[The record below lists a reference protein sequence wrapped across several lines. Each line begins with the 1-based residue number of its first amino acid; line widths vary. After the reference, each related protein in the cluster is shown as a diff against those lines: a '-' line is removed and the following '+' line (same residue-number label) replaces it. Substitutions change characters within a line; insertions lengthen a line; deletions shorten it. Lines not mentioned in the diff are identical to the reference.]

1 MGLFH
6 QSKEM
11 REILMAKA
19 CVSIVKVTDV
29 YKSLQESLR
38 LSDGLGG
45 LNTNDRILIKPNI
58 VSWDFDLP
66 FPPYGV
72 VTTSAVIG
80 ALVRILAEHG
90 FRDLTI
96 GEGSLPKLKPQGE
109 VVYEALGYK
118 KLQER
123 YGVKLV
129 DFNQGEFVPTDY
141 GDGFVLDIAKQALEA
156 DKIINVPVLKT
167 HNQAK
172 VSLGIK
178 NLKGC
183 LSKKSKQFCHGVG
196 DGELS
201 LSFPR
206 IIEKLPVAL
215 TIIDGLY
222 TLEKGPGPTGK
233 AFRKDLL
240 IASRDSFACDVVG
253 AAILG
258 YPAKEV
264 DHLTNYAKD
273 HGYSLEIED
282 YEVKGES
289 IADHQKYVEH
299 DFEWSADNTG
309 PAGFEKR
316 GITGLAIRKYDSS
329 LCTGCSVQFNPLL
342 ILLSSA
348 FKGESFPNVEVVS
361 GKQQVASTGFDN
373 SILFGKCACHSNKN
387 NANIKKSIPLWGC
400 PPDLK
405 KLIEVL
411 AKEGIDC
418 DYNEYLRF
426 RNYLF
431 DRYKGKTGFNL
442 ADWSVE

>member
-1 MGLFH
+1 MT
-6 QSKEM
+6 
-11 REILMAKA
+11 KA
-19 CVSIVKVTDV
+19 SVSIVKVTDV
-29 YKSLQESLR
+29 YESLQESLR
-38 LSDGLGG
+38 LCDGLSG
-45 LNTNDRILIKPNI
+45 LATNDKILIKPNI

-72 VTTSAVIG
+72 VTTSVVIE

-96 GEGSLPKLKPQGE
+96 GEGALPMLSPPGE
-109 VVYEALGYK
+109 AVYKAIGYL

-129 DFNQGEFVPTDY
+129 DFNQGEFVSTDY
-141 GDGFVLDIAKQALEA
+141 GEGFMLDIAKEALEA
-156 DKIINVPVLKT
+156 DKLINVPVLKT

-183 LSKKSKQFCHGVG
+183 LNKKSKQACHGVG
-196 DGELS
+196 DKELS
-201 LSFPR
+201 LTFPR

-240 IASRDSFACDVVG
+240 IASRDPFACDLVG

-258 YPAKEV
+258 YPAQEV
-264 DHLTNYAKD
+264 VHLSNYAQS
-273 HGYSLEIED
+273 HGCSMELAD
-282 YEVKGES
+282 YELKGETL
-289 IADHQKYVEH
+289 ADHQEFVSY
-299 DFEWSADNTG
+299 DWEWSEEDTG
-309 PAGFEKR
+309 PVGFEKR

-329 LCTGCSVQFNPLL
+329 LCTGCSVQYNPML

-348 FKGESFPNVEVVS
+348 FKGEPFPNVEVVS
-361 GKQQVASTGFDN
+361 GKQQLAANGFEK
-373 SILFGKCACHSNKN
+373 SVLFGKCASHLNKN
-387 NANIKKSIPLWGC
+387 NPNIKQAIPLWGC
-400 PPDLK
+400 PPDLEK
-405 KLIEVL
+405 FVEVL
-411 AKEGIDC
+411 AEEGIKC
-418 DYNEYLRF
+418 DYKEYVRF
-426 RNYLF
+426 RHYLLS
-431 DRYKGKTGFNL
+431 RYKENAGFKL

>member
-1 MGLFH
+1 
-6 QSKEM
+6 
-11 REILMAKA
+11 MANA
-19 CVSIVKVTDV
+19 SVSMVKVTDV
-29 YKSLQESLR
+29 YESLQECLK
-38 LSDGLGG
+38 LSEGLAG

-72 VTTSAVIG
+72 VTTSVVLN

-90 FRDLTI
+90 FRNLTI
-96 GEGSLPKLKPQGE
+96 GEGALPGLSPDGDA
-109 VVYEALGYK
+109 VYEALGYK

-129 DFNQGEFVPTDY
+129 DFNQEEFVAIDY
-141 GDGFVLDIAKQALEA
+141 GDGFKLDIAKQALEA

-167 HNQAK
+167 HNQAR

-183 LSKKSKQFCHGVG
+183 LNKKSKQYCHGVG
-196 DGELS
+196 DEELS
-201 LSFPR
+201 RTFPR
-206 IIEKLPVAL
+206 IIDKLPVAL

-240 IASRDSFACDVVG
+240 IASRDPFACDLVG

-258 YPAKEV
+258 YPAKDV
-264 DHLTNYAKD
+264 AHLINYAKS
-273 HGYSLEIED
+273 HGRSLELAD

-289 IADHQKYVEH
+289 VADHQEYVTY
-299 DFEWSADNTG
+299 DWEWSEKDTG

-329 LCTGCSVQFNPLL
+329 LCTGCSVQYNPML

-348 FKGESFPNVEVVS
+348 FKGQPFPNIEVVS
-361 GKQQVASTGFDN
+361 GKQQLAAKDFDN
-373 SILFGKCACHSNKN
+373 TVLFGKCACHLNKN
-387 NANIKKSIPLWGC
+387 NPNIKKAIPIWGC
-400 PPDLK
+400 PPVLGK
-405 KLIEVL
+405 FVEVL
-411 AKEGIDC
+411 AKEKINC
-418 DYNEYLRF
+418 DYNEYVRF
-426 RNYLF
+426 RHYLF
-431 DRYKGKTGFNL
+431 SRYKESEGFNL
-442 ADWSVE
+442 ADWSVK

>member
-1 MGLFH
+1 MT
-6 QSKEM
+6 
-11 REILMAKA
+11 KA
-19 CVSIVKVTDV
+19 SVSIVKVTDV
-29 YKSLQESLR
+29 YESLQESLR
-38 LSDGLGG
+38 LSQGLAG
-45 LNTNDRILIKPNI
+45 LNINDKILIKPNI

-80 ALVRILAEHG
+80 SLVRILAEHG

-96 GEGSLPKLKPQGE
+96 GEGALPMISPPGDA
-109 VVYEALGYK
+109 VYEALGYL

-129 DFNQGEFVPTDY
+129 DFNLGEYVTTDY
-141 GDGFVLDIAKQALEA
+141 GHGFKLDIAKQALEA

-183 LSKKSKQFCHGVG
+183 LNKKSKQACHGVG
-196 DGELS
+196 DQELS
-201 LSFPR
+201 LTFPR
-206 IIEKLPVAL
+206 IIEKLPVTL

-240 IASRDSFACDVVG
+240 IASRDPFACDLVG

-258 YPAKEV
+258 YPAQEV
-264 DHLTNYAKD
+264 VHLRNYAQA
-273 HGYSLEIED
+273 HGYSMELKD
-282 YEVKGES
+282 YELKGERL
-289 IADHQKYVEH
+289 ADHQEFTNY
-299 DFEWSADNTG
+299 DWEWSENDTG
-309 PAGFEKR
+309 PDGFEKR

-329 LCTGCSVQFNPLL
+329 LCTGCSVQYNPML

-348 FKGESFPNVEVVS
+348 FKGEPFPNVEVIS
-361 GKQQVASTGFDN
+361 GKQQLAAAGFDKTL
-373 SILFGKCACHSNKN
+373 LFGKCACHLNKDN
-387 NANIKKSIPLWGC
+387 PNLKKAIPLWGC
-400 PPDLK
+400 PPSLEK
-405 KLIEVL
+405 FVEVL
-411 AKEGIDC
+411 AEEGIKC
-418 DYNEYLRF
+418 DYKEYVRF
-426 RNYLF
+426 RHYLF
-431 DRYKGKTGFNL
+431 SRYKENEGFKL

>member
-1 MGLFH
+1 
-6 QSKEM
+6 
-11 REILMAKA
+11 MAKA
-19 CVSIVKVTDV
+19 AVSIVKVTDV
-29 YKSLQESLR
+29 YESLQESLS
-38 LSDGLGG
+38 LCNGLVG
-45 LNTNDRILIKPNI
+45 LNTHDRILIKPNI

-72 VTTSAVIG
+72 VTTSVVIS

-90 FRDLTI
+90 FRNLTI
-96 GEGSLPKLKPQGE
+96 GEGSLPGLSPDGD

-129 DFNQGEFVPTDY
+129 DFNKDEFVPTDY
-141 GDGFVLDIAKQALEA
+141 GDGFKIDIAKQALEA

-183 LSKKSKQFCHGVG
+183 LNKKSKKSCHGVG
-196 DGELS
+196 DEELS
-201 LSFPR
+201 RTFPR
-206 IIEKLPVAL
+206 IIDKLPVAL

-240 IASRDSFACDVVG
+240 IASRDPFACDLVG
-253 AAILG
+253 TAILG

-264 DHLTNYAKD
+264 AHLTNYAKS
-273 HGYSLEIED
+273 HGCSLELAD
-282 YEVKGES
+282 YEVIGERVE
-289 IADHQKYVEH
+289 DHQEYVTY
-299 DFEWSADNTG
+299 DWEWSEGDTG

-329 LCTGCSVQFNPLL
+329 LCTGCSVQYNPML

-348 FKGESFPNVEVVS
+348 FKGEPFPKVEVVS
-361 GKQQVASTGFDN
+361 GKQQLAADGFEN
-373 SILFGKCACHSNKN
+373 TVLFGKCACHFNKN
-387 NANIKKSIPLWGC
+387 NPNIKKAIQLWGC
-400 PPDLK
+400 PPDLEK
-405 KLIEVL
+405 FVEVL
-411 AKEGIDC
+411 ANEGIKC
-418 DYNEYLRF
+418 DYNEYVRF
-426 RNYLF
+426 RHYLF
-431 DRYKGKTGFNL
+431 GRYKESEGFNL
-442 ADWSVE
+442 ADWSVK

>member
-1 MGLFH
+1 
-6 QSKEM
+6 
-11 REILMAKA
+11 MAKA
-19 CVSIVKVTDV
+19 CVSIVKVNDV
-29 YKSLQESLR
+29 YESLRESLR
-38 LSDGLGG
+38 LIDGLAG
-45 LNTNDRILIKPNI
+45 LTTNDRILIKPNI

-96 GEGSLPKLKPQGE
+96 GEGSLPKLKPKGE
-109 VVYEALGYK
+109 AVYEALGYK

-141 GDGFVLDIAKQALEA
+141 GDGFMLDIAKQALEA

-183 LSKKSKQFCHGVG
+183 LNKKSKQFCHGVG
-196 DGELS
+196 DEELS
-201 LSFPR
+201 LTFPR

-240 IASRDSFACDVVG
+240 IASRDPFACDLVG

-264 DHLTNYAKD
+264 DHLTNYAKA
-273 HGYSLEIED
+273 HGYSLKLAD
-282 YEVKGES
+282 YDVKGERVE
-289 IADHQKYVEH
+289 DHQEFVDY
-299 DFEWSADNTG
+299 DFEWSEDDTG
-309 PAGFEKR
+309 PAGFNKR

-348 FKGESFPNVEVVS
+348 FKGEPFPNVEVVS
-361 GKQQVASTGFDN
+361 GKQQLASSGFDN
-373 SILFGKCACHSNKN
+373 TVLFGKCACHSNKN
-387 NANIKKSIPLWGC
+387 NPDIKKAIPLWGC
-400 PPDLK
+400 PPDLGK
-405 KLIEVL
+405 VVEVF
-411 AKEGIDC
+411 AKEGIEC
-418 DYNEYLRF
+418 DYNEYVRF

-431 DRYKGKTGFNL
+431 DRYKKNDSFNL
-442 ADWSVE
+442 ADWSVN